1 MLRFILALVSMSLI
15 FAFTACG
22 AKSEQPEARNTTTPS
37 LAINKTTGKP
47 VTPQETVVRLLELAE
62 AGDWETYV
70 DDYYGEIHKFKDQG
84 DRTALVSRF
93 REDWGGQVIEA
104 PRQVKEIDP
113 RLSAD
118 GTEAVFELGD
128 GGFTLYKDETGNWK
142 FHL

>member
-1 MLRFILALVSMSLI
+1 MALMFAIACDAKPSVAEPRHSSSSEPAISTNPGKSL
-15 FAFTACG
+15 
-22 AKSEQPEARNTTTPS
+22 
-37 LAINKTTGKP
+37 
-47 VTPQETVVRLLELAE
+47 TPQETVARLLELAE

-70 DDYYGEIHKFKDQG
+70 DDYYGEVHKFKDQG

-104 PRQVKEIDP
+104 LRQVKEIEP

-118 GTEAVFELGD
+118 GTEAVFQLGD

>member
-1 MLRFILALVSMSLI
+1 M
-15 FAFTACG
+15 
-22 AKSEQPEARNTTTPS
+22 
-37 LAINKTTGKP
+37 
-47 VTPQETVVRLLELAE
+47 RLLELAE

-104 PRQVKEIDP
+104 LRQVKEIDP
-113 RLSAD
+113 QLSAD